1 MTPVHHEDSLLAL
14 TALKFFPV
22 SIRESLISDSSF
34 RNRYGLSNDGQI
46 TFGDNEVSFQT
57 SGFYNSIR
65 KILEKRGAQ
74 KILLDTSERE
84 WLLEIV
90 LVNKEC
96 RISLSH
102 GECKFF
108 LPDLSAFSPDRTER
122 LNAFERIAEEVN
134 LPEKTVNKWRKI
146 LSYAALQDDE
156 FGELHNEIKETPI
169 RVATLVK
176 TEITRGESS
185 FSTIIPRS
193 SHYFNSLVGEYQQS
207 LNIVEYASSE
217 AKKHISQLMSWRAYD
232 GFLLALLLSSH
243 SSLPSTIDINRLN
256 EDTLVQAYD
265 WLKVKGD
272 RISQLGAIEIGL
284 SILDKHPKIE
294 PYIANLIQQIRDDN
308 CNDGHSRFMLLS
320 ALIVLVDGEFARTRI
335 FCEKPPFWRRLSSIA
350 QASLI
355 EREIIS
361 LPVDV
366 TDFSKWA
373 LQTRAQLYYLQ
384 GMSDLRQEPRWQPDS
399 VSATQLKAEFIGRII
414 NVANQ
419 NTSKIEASTL
429 SDLLFGESPE
439 SLQLLI
445 EFPFPFLPGP
455 LEGGIELKTTP
466 SEDFLRVIE
475 EQLSENR
482 LQPTSF
488 AALVNSALLFRFDS
502 NQAELAV
509 KAIRGVK
516 YQLKQI
522 GNKDDLIYVLRGLA
536 TVASVT
542 RSVELADELKIL
554 VRRYRHEPIHKLSAE
569 DTLWLGLIAAAAH
582 SDLTN
587 WCHFV
592 GEWVT
597 ELAFQT
603 LQHNEIE
610 KLHSHIQQLC
620 HIVPEL
626 WVTCGR
632 ADAAL
637 NSVGMHTNSPI

>member
-1 MTPVHHEDSLLAL
+1 MTRVHYEDSLVL

-34 RNRYGLSNDGQI
+34 RNQYGLSSDGLI
-46 TFGDNEVSFQT
+46 TFGGNEASFQI

-65 KILEKRGAQ
+65 EIFEKRNVQ
-74 KILLDTSERE
+74 LVLMDTLERE

-90 LVNKEC
+90 PVNNEC

-102 GECKFF
+102 GESKFF

-134 LPEKTVNKWRKI
+134 LSEKAVNKWRKI
-146 LSYAALQDDE
+146 LSSEALQDDE
-156 FGELHNEIKETPI
+156 FGKLHNEIKETPI
-169 RVATLVK
+169 RVATLVRS
-176 TEITRGESS
+176 EITRGESS
-185 FSTIIPRS
+185 FSTLVPRS
-193 SHYFNSLVGEYQQS
+193 SLYFNSLVGEYQQS
-207 LNIVEYASSE
+207 LNIIEYANSV

-243 SSLPSTIDINRLN
+243 SSLSSTIDIDQLS
-256 EDTLVQAYD
+256 EDDLVQAYE
-265 WLKVKGD
+265 WLHVKGD
-272 RISQLGAIEIGL
+272 RVSQLGAIEIGL
-284 SILDKHPKIE
+284 SILDKYPKIE

-308 CNDGHSRFMLLS
+308 ADDEHSRFMLLS

-335 FCEKPPFWRRLSSIA
+335 FTEKPAFWRRLSSFA

-361 LPVDV
+361 LLVDV
-366 TDFSKWA
+366 TNFSKWA
-373 LQTRAQLYYLQ
+373 LQARAQLYYLQ

-399 VSATQLKAEFIGRII
+399 VSPIQLKAEFIGRII

-419 NTSKIEASTL
+419 NVSKIEASTL
-429 SDLLFGESPE
+429 CDLLFGESPE
-439 SLQLLI
+439 SLQSLI
-445 EFPFPFLPGP
+445 EWPLPFLPGP
-455 LEGGIELKTTP
+455 LEGGLESQNAP
-466 SEDFLRVIE
+466 SEEFLKIIE
-475 EQLSENR
+475 KQLGDDM
-482 LQPTSF
+482 LQPNSF
-488 AALVNSALLFRFDS
+488 TGLVNSALLFRLDS
-502 NQAELAV
+502 HQAELAA
-509 KAIRGVK
+509 KALRTAK
-516 YQLKQI
+516 HQLKKVS
-522 GNKDDLIYVLRGLA
+522 NKEVLLSVLRGLA

-542 RSVELADELKIL
+542 RSVELAEELRIL
-554 VRRYRHEPIHKLSAE
+554 VRRYRHEPVHKLSTE
-569 DTLWLGLIAAAAH
+569 DTMLVGLIAAAAH
-582 SDLTN
+582 SDLTD

-592 GEWVT
+592 GEWIT
-597 ELAFQT
+597 ELAFQA
-603 LQHNEIE
+603 LQHDEIE
-610 KLHSHIQQLC
+610 RLYSNIQQLC

>member
-1 MTPVHHEDSLLAL
+1 MPLHHEDSLLAL

-34 RNRYGLSNDGQI
+34 RNRYGLSSDGQI
-46 TFGDNEVSFQT
+46 TFGDNEASFQT

-65 KILEKRGAQ
+65 EILKKRDTQ
-74 KILLDTSERE
+74 QILLDTSERK
-84 WLLEIV
+84 WLLEV
-90 LVNKEC
+90 APVNNEC

-102 GECKFF
+102 GEYKFS

-122 LNAFERIAEEVN
+122 LNAFKRIAEEVN
-134 LPEKTVNKWRKI
+134 LPEKAVNKWRKI
-146 LSYAALQDDE
+146 LYSAALQDDE
-156 FGELHNEIKETPI
+156 FEELHNEIKETPI
-169 RVATLVK
+169 RIAKLVRS
-176 TEITRGESS
+176 EIARGESS
-185 FSTIIPRS
+185 FSILVPRS
-193 SHYFNSLVGEYQQS
+193 SLYFNSLVGEYQQS
-207 LNIVEYASSE
+207 LNIVEYANSV
-217 AKKHISQLMSWRAYD
+217 AQKHISQLMSWRAYD

-243 SSLPSTIDINRLN
+243 SSLPFAIDIDRLT
-256 EDTLVQAYD
+256 EDDLVQAYN
-265 WLKVKGD
+265 WLQVKGD

-284 SILDKHPKIE
+284 SILDKYPKIE
-294 PYIANLIQQIRDDN
+294 PYIKNLIQQIRDDN
-308 CNDGHSRFMLLS
+308 CDADSSRFMLLS
-320 ALIVLVDGEFARTRI
+320 ALIVLVDGELARTRI
-335 FCEKPPFWRRLSSIA
+335 LTGKPASWRRLASIA

-366 TDFSKWA
+366 ANFSKWA
-373 LQTRAQLYYLQ
+373 LQARAKIFYLQ
-384 GMSDLRQEPRWQPDS
+384 GMTDLRHEPRWQPDS
-399 VSATQLKAEFIGRII
+399 VSPIQLKAEFIGRII

-419 NTSKIEASTL
+419 NASKIEASTL
-429 SDLLFGESPE
+429 RDLLFGESPE
-439 SLQLLI
+439 SLQSMI

-455 LEGGIELKTTP
+455 LEGGIESQTDP
-466 SEDFLRVIE
+466 SDDFLRIIE
-475 EQLSENR
+475 EQLSENS

-522 GNKDDLIYVLRGLA
+522 GNKDELIYVLRGLA

-554 VRRYRHEPIHKLSAE
+554 VRRYRHESVHKLSAE

-597 ELAFQT
+597 ELAFQA
-603 LQHNEIE
+603 LQHDEIE
-610 KLHSHIQQLC
+610 RLYSHLQQLF

-626 WVTCGR
+626 WSTCGR

-637 NSVGMHTNSPI
+637 SSVRMHTNSPL